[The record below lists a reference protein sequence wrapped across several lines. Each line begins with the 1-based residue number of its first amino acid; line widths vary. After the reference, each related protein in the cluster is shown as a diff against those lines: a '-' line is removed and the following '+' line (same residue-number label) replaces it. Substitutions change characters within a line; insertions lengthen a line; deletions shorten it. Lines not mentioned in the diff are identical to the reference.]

1 MLKNIYF
8 ILVLILISSFSFGQ
22 SAKVLKRPVEYLRP
36 DGYVFD
42 THDSKVPKKG
52 GEDWAV
58 FSDRN
63 DNIVYSAPNGGAEA
77 GRIKFGEV
85 FYVTGTEGEWLE
97 LYTIESGKAK
107 SKVGWIHKSKI
118 LLWNTA
124 IRKKGFTVKVLAM
137 IKDLSVLGNAG
148 EYISR
153 EGEGSVYCYD
163 RPIHDKKYQNGKKL
177 GLFQLM
183 FKMKEENDMVLLA
196 YDAFFSSYTSDA
208 VIGWVPKAVINEW
221 EYRLTVEPNYSQ
233 TARTQRSVKGVKLPV
248 FKLDAKDNAVAYAKE
263 GVPAPQSSVLQFKSE
278 FESVRSE
285 EMRMPLLDGNKGY
298 DIKSNL
304 YHVGYISPVFSKGNK
319 QVMSQRSIDSL
330 RSEIDKTTI
339 PYQNVNFIFM
349 VDGSNSMKPAMAE
362 IKRAIQ
368 QLKVDI
374 SEDLKKEFNFTFS
387 CVIYR
392 ANDDKSC
399 GDAPVSRIDFTP
411 NVNKI
416 YEWIDKETSK
426 NNCSSFKPNQGSFL
440 REGLL
445 ESFKMIKQSKRQEE
459 SNYLILIGGPGDSEI
474 NENNSALS
482 LDNLSKQYAECGIN
496 LFAYQYLSGKDKVYN
511 YFYDDLTDL
520 MDKGAAEMYKLI
532 EKDSK
537 KEKLESLRFSKI
549 ESQYIRRY
557 ISDTASTGFIR
568 FAELNG
574 PSQGVNLNGQFFQ
587 EDMNQ
592 LITRITNFQVSKVS
606 HLRGMLSGIITP
618 DTTMQLDAS
627 LLYMTKNIKNISEV
641 MDFFRG
647 TNFQYI
653 TPGWVP
659 KSHKAVTEDLFIRS
673 LFFTSNELSDLM
685 GDIRSFSS
693 GSDDPNA
700 FRDKAYFALRALT
713 SKYLGE
719 ISNDQQISGKMLF
732 ESFVGVNPPPI
743 NIFSQIT
750 DIEDLRNVRKIDIT
764 QIEELRKSAKKWL
777 SDLDVVQMNPN
788 YQWKRGKIVYYW
800 VPEAVFGSNKS
811 LE

>member
-1 MLKNIYF
+1 MLRHSF
-8 ILVLILISSFSFGQ
+8 LITTLLFFSTIALGQ
-22 SAKVLKRPVEYLRP
+22 SAKVLKRPLEYVRP
-36 DGYVFD
+36 DGSVLD
-42 THDSKVPKKG
+42 SHDSKVPKKG
-52 GEDWAV
+52 GDDWTV

-63 DNIVYSAPNGGAEA
+63 DNAVYSTPNGGSES

-85 FYVTGTEGEWLE
+85 FYVTGVEGEWLE
-97 LYTIESGKAK
+97 LYTMESGKAK
-107 SKVGWIHKSKI
+107 SKVGWIHKDKI

-148 EYISR
+148 NYLSK

-163 RPIHDKKYQNGKKL
+163 RPMHDKKFQNGKKL

-183 FKMKEENDMVLLA
+183 FKMKEEKDMVLLA
-196 YDAFFSSYTSDA
+196 YESYFSSYTSET
-208 VIGWVPKAVINEW
+208 VIGWVPKEVINEW
-221 EYRLTVEPNYSQ
+221 EYRLTVEPNYSEI
-233 TARTQRSVKGVKLPV
+233 ARTQRSVKNVKLPV
-248 FKLDAKDNAVAYAKE
+248 FKENNKDAAFAFAKE
-263 GVPAPQSSVLQFKSE
+263 GSPAPQTSIFQFKSE

-298 DIKSNL
+298 DVKSNL

-319 QVMSQRSIDSL
+319 QVLSQRSIDSL
-330 RSEIDKTTI
+330 RSEVDKTTI
-339 PYQNVNFIFM
+339 PYQNVNFIFV

-368 QLKVDI
+368 QIKVDI

-399 GDAPVSRIDFTP
+399 GDPPVSRIDFTP

-416 YEWIDKETSK
+416 YEWIDKETAK
-426 NNCSSFKPNQGSFL
+426 NNCSSFKANQGSFL
-440 REGLL
+440 REGML
-445 ESFKMIKQSKRQEE
+445 ESFKMIKQSKRTKE
-459 SNYLILIGGPGDSEI
+459 SNYLILIGGPGDAEI
-474 NENNSALS
+474 NENNEAVN
-482 LDNLSKQYAECGIN
+482 LDNLAKQYAECGIN
-496 LFAYQYLSGKDKVYN
+496 LFAYQYLTGKDKVYN

-520 MDKGAAEMYKLI
+520 MDKGSAEISKLI
-532 EKDSK
+532 ESDSR
-537 KEKLESLRFSKI
+537 KEKIENLRFNKV

-557 ISDTASTGFIR
+557 ISDTSSSGFAK

-574 PSQGVNLNGQFFQ
+574 PSQGTNLNGQFFQ

-592 LITRITNFQVSKVS
+592 LIGRITQFQISKVS
-606 HLRGMLSGIITP
+606 KLRGMLSGIITP
-618 DTTMQLDAS
+618 DTTMQLDAA
-627 LLYMTKNIKNISEV
+627 LLYMTKDIKNISEV

-659 KSHKAVTEDLFIRS
+659 KSHKAVTEDLYIRS

-685 GDIRSFSS
+685 SDIRSFSS
-693 GSDDPNA
+693 GSDDPVA
-700 FRDKAYFALRALT
+700 FRKSAYIALRGLT
-713 SKYLGE
+713 SRYLGE
-719 ISNDQQISGKMLF
+719 MSNDQQISGKMLF
-732 ESFVGVNPPPI
+732 EGFVGVNPPPI

-750 DIEDLRNVRKIDIT
+750 DIEDLNKPSKIDIT

-777 SDLDVVQMNPN
+777 SDLDVVQVNEK